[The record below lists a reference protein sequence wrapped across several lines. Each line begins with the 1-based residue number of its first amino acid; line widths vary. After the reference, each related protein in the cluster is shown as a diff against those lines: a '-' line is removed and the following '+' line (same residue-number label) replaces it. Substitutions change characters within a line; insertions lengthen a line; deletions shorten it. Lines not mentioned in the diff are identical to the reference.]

1 MANEQL
7 WKIDPTK
14 LPQKLELEIPAETME
29 WLKTTA
35 QESGRSEDELILEIL
50 DQALQSREQSE
61 NTPEDHSA

>member
-50 DQALQSREQSE
+50 DQALESREQSE
-61 NTPEDHSA
+61 NRPEDRSA

>member
-50 DQALQSREQSE
+50 DQALQSR
-61 NTPEDHSA
+61 